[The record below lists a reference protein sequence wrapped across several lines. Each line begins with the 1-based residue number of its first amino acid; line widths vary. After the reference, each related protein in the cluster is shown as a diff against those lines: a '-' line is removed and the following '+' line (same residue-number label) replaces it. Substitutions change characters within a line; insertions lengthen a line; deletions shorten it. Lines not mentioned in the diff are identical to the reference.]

1 MEIKEYIQKFEG
13 FLTATNKYNKFEE
26 KNIFVLKEIEDFN
39 KLVIIHIAILNKY
52 TKFDEAI
59 ASHVNNYKPFN
70 DLNNLILK
78 SNFDKITDFDKLVIT
93 KQSLINKHPNLKKY
107 ITHFLDTYN
116 YNTHFNY
123 LHLENNIKQLELFEN
138 LVTTNKTQ
146 ISNFNTIEI
155 ELINYIST
163 FNFNN
168 ILNTTPIKNQLTELN
183 LLFDLIQNKLTPLVS
198 KLRNQVNRYNSYQA
212 CNDSEILIS
221 NARKKM
227 KLNDIANVK
236 NNINQQINALSQIDM
251 SIQNDL
257 KNLSLIH
264 QNLARQNIWNEDF
277 NTLNSKIQICIQNF
291 HKSIVSINAI
301 ESEINTCISNKSVY
315 INGFVKRYSSTV
327 NNFTSLVQVFLNQPC
342 SKKQFDSWIKAY
354 QYEDNKAKLIK
365 LVRFSSILFLAG
377 VISLYITDFNII
389 GIYVSAVLF
398 FAVFF
403 AVWYY
408 FFKKNN

>member
-26 KNIFVLKEIEDFN
+26 KNIFVLKEIEGFN
-39 KLVIIHIAILNKY
+39 KLIIIHIAILNKY

-59 ASHVNNYKPFN
+59 TFHINNYKPFN
-70 DLNNLILK
+70 ELNNLILK
-78 SNFDKITDFDKLVIT
+78 SNFDKITDFDKLLIN
-93 KQSLINKHPNLKKY
+93 KQPLINKHPNLTKY
-107 ITHFLDTYN
+107 IAHFLDTYN

-123 LHLENNIKQLELFEN
+123 LHLENNIKQLELYEN

-146 ISNFNTIEI
+146 ILKFNSIEN
-155 ELINYIST
+155 ELIDYITT

-168 ILNTTPIKNQLTELN
+168 ILNTTLIINQLIELN
-183 LLFDLIQNKLTPLVS
+183 ILVDLIQNKLMPLVS
-198 KLRNQVNRYNSYQA
+198 KLRNQVNRYNSHQA
-212 CNDSEILIS
+212 CNDSEMLIS
-221 NARKKM
+221 NARNKM

-236 NNINQQINALSQIDM
+236 NSINQQINVLSQIEI
-251 SIQNDL
+251 SIKNDL

-264 QNLARQNIWNEDF
+264 QNLAMQNIWNEDF
-277 NTLNSKIQICIQNF
+277 NTLNNKIQSCKHNF
-291 HKSIVSINAI
+291 YKSIVSINAI

-315 INGFVKRYSSTV
+315 INGYVKRYSTTV

-365 LVRFSSILFLAG
+365 LVKISLILLLAG

-389 GIYVSAVLF
+389 GIYVAAVLF
-398 FAVFF
+398 FAVFL

-408 FFKKNN
+408 FFKKRN